1 VNELRVILGVASGG
15 QPTAPFLEG
24 LAKLRLPKN
33 VAPLQRSFAFG
44 NFVPAQRELIMNDA
58 VDDMFD
64 YLFFVDDDVEL
75 PEHALEMLLE
85 TAEAD
90 PRTAIVGGL
99 YYSRDSARPVT
110 VADWNSSD
118 TSTAHIPPFSSTST
132 GIVDGV
138 GFGCAL
144 LRVSAAKNLAKP
156 YFPAHVYIERSA
168 RLVRICDEDF
178 LYCERVRQAG
188 HVVRLDARVRC
199 LHYDRSSNTSAPV
212 AWEADDV
219 TSVPRMI
226 VADGGVVSL
235 VPFDAAAPR
244 VVENHVRADISYITV
259 D

>member
-1 VNELRVILGVASGG
+1 MNELRVILGVASGG
-15 QPTAPFLEG
+15 TPTAPFIQG

-58 VDDMFD
+58 VDDAFD
-64 YLFFVDDDVEL
+64 YLFFVDDDVVL
-75 PEHALEMLLE
+75 PEHALEMLVA

-90 PRTAIVGGL
+90 PHAAVVGGL

-110 VADWNSSD
+110 VADWNSGD
-118 TSTAHIPPFSSTST
+118 TSAAHIPAFTSTST
-132 GIVDGV
+132 DVVDGV

-144 LRVSAAKNLAKP
+144 LRVSAAQALTAP
-156 YFPAHVYIERSA
+156 YFPAHVYTERSA
-168 RLVRICDEDF
+168 RLVRICDEDY
-178 LYCERVRQAG
+178 LYCERVRKAG

-199 LHYDRSSNTSAPV
+199 QHYDRVSDTSAPLT
-212 AWEADDV
+212 WESDDA

-226 VADGGVVSL
+226 VIENGAVKL
-235 VPFDAAAPR
+235 VPLDPSTPR
-244 VVENHVRADISYITV
+244 IVERHVPADVTYITV

>member
-1 VNELRVILGVASGG
+1 VNELRVILGVASAGA
-15 QPTAPFLEG
+15 PTAPFIDS

-64 YLFFVDDDVEL
+64 YLFFVDDDVQL

-110 VADWNSSD
+110 VAGWNSND
-118 TSTAHIPPFSSTST
+118 TSTAHIPAFTSTST

-144 LRVSAAKNLAKP
+144 LRVSAANNLSRP

-178 LYCERVRQAG
+178 LYCERVREAG

-199 LHYDRSSNTSAPV
+199 PHYDRNSNTFAPV
-212 AWEADDV
+212 AWETDEV

-226 VADGGVVSL
+226 VVEGGVVSL
-235 VPFDAAAPR
+235 VPFNPATPH
-244 VVENHVRADISYITV
+244 VVETHVRADLTYITV